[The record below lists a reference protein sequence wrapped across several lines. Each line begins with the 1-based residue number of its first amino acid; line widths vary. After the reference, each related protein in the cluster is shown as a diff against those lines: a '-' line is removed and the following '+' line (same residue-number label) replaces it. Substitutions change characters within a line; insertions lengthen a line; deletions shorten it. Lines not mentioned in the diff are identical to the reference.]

1 MAKKSRRALSEA
13 EREERRAA
21 ERKLLTDAVAA
32 LKSSEGWARWLRV
45 RKAFHAYSMTNQLL
59 IAWQCPQAERVAGFR
74 AWLRL
79 GYCVR
84 KGEKALR
91 IFAPVPPSRKQLEEW
106 QAAGA
111 VAAERPRMRFKLA
124 AVFDRSQVEPL
135 PAPAE
140 PVDLDP
146 VPWLDVEGDE
156 LSHVLAADG
165 PLQALASEL
174 AVRFTLR
181 DAEGPGGARGYFR
194 PGDREVVVFTM
205 GSGNGQVATAVHELA
220 HALVHL
226 DREDGD
232 PSLDYASEELVV
244 ESVSYC
250 VLAGLG
256 IDAGASSVPYVAA
269 WSERAPIET
278 IEAHAKLVD
287 RLAGRIEAAIEATA
301 PGDDGLSRDQV
312 S

>member
-1 MAKKSRRALSEA
+1 M
-13 EREERRAA
+13 
-21 ERKLLTDAVAA
+21 
-32 LKSSEGWARWLRV
+32 

-59 IAWQCPQAERVAGFR
+59 IAWQCPHAERVAGFR
-74 AWLRL
+74 AWLKL

-91 IFAPVPPSRKQLEEW
+91 IFAPVPPTRKQIEEW

-111 VAAERPRMRFKLA
+111 LAAERPRTRFKLA

-135 PAPAE
+135 PEPAE

-146 VPWLDVEGDE
+146 VPWLDVAGDD
-156 LSHVLAADG
+156 LSPLLAEDG
-165 PLQALASEL
+165 PLQTLASTID
-174 AVRFTLR
+174 VRFTLR

-194 PGDREVVVFTM
+194 PGAREVVVFTM

-226 DREDGD
+226 DRQEGD

-256 IDAGASSVPYVAA
+256 IDAGASSVPYVAS

-287 RLAGRIEAAIEATA
+287 RLAGRIEEAIEATA
-301 PGDDGLSRDQV
+301 PGDDRRSRDQV
-312 S
+312 ST